1 MTDAALDLVTGYGWI
16 VLFAATYFSCLCVPV
31 PSSFV
36 MLAGGAFASTGDL
49 AMVEVLLAP
58 FLGAVLGDNTG
69 FLLGKHAGKRLTK
82 LRESRLGQR
91 ALAYLT
97 GKGSIAVFL
106 STWLF
111 SPLGPYVN
119 FVAGGTGMAWR
130 RFLIADTLGEAT
142 WVGIYVGLGFLFVEY
157 ISLIADVLGSI
168 LGLLTAALIAGFL
181 FREIW
186 KVARNNGKKTK
197 TDASDS

>member
-1 MTDAALDLVTGYGWI
+1 MTNTALELVTGYGWI

-49 AMVEVLLAP
+49 ALVEVLLAP
-58 FLGAVLGDNTG
+58 FAGAVLGDNTG
-69 FLLGKHAGKRLTK
+69 FFLGRYAGARVTK
-82 LRESRLGQR
+82 LRKSKLGQR
-91 ALAYLT
+91 AFAYL
-97 GKGSIAVFL
+97 GRKGSIAVYF

-119 FVAGGTGMAWR
+119 FVAGGTAMPWK

-142 WVGIYVGLGFLFVEY
+142 WVAIYVGLGFLFVEH
-157 ISLIADVLGSI
+157 ISLIADALGSI
-168 LGLLTAALIAGFL
+168 LGLLTALVVASFL

-186 KVARNNGKKTK
+186 TVARRNARATRADVSNN
-197 TDASDS
+197 